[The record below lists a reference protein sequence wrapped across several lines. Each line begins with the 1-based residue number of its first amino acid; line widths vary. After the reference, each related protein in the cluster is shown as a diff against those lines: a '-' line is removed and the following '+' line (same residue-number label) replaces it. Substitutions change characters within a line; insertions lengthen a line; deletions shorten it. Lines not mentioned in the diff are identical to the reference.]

1 MVTDDLLRR
10 AGRLERLA
18 ALVRRE
24 APAPD
29 ALRSVGAGEP
39 AAALSAEGRPLD
51 EALVAAGLVD
61 AGEAALVRAG
71 DPAGALELLAQELRT
86 RHEVRATFRRAV
98 VRPVVKL
105 AGANLVL
112 LGAWYLVSSGAATGT
127 VAAPLPPAPWLA
139 TVAGVAGALLAGRAL
154 ARVGRVRAALERVA
168 RALPLVGGLLELEVA
183 ARLLRALGT
192 ALAAGADLPAA
203 FDRARAAFPGRQ
215 TARDLEPSVQAAREG
230 RGLLDCLAR
239 GPALPTTALWVAGA
253 ALERADPGRELLA
266 VARHYEERLVR
277 ECGHWGPVL
286 GGVADLLVVSGL
298 GVGATLLM
306 RALSAAQGAGAL
318 LGL

>member
-29 ALRSVGAGEP
+29 ALRSVDAGER
-39 AAALSAEGRPLD
+39 AVALATEGRPLA
-51 EALVAAGLVD
+51 EALLAAGLVD

-71 DPAGALELLAQELRT
+71 DPARGLELLAQELRA
-86 RHEVRATFRRAV
+86 RHEVRVTFRRAV
-98 VRPVVKL
+98 VRPAVKL
-105 AGANLVL
+105 AGANVLL
-112 LGAWYLVSSGAATGT
+112 LGAWFLVRSGAATGS
-127 VAAPLPPAPWLA
+127 VAAPLPPAPWLT
-139 TVAGVAGALLAGRAL
+139 TVALVAGALLAARAL
-154 ARVGRVRAALERVA
+154 ARLGPVRAALERLA
-168 RALPLVGGLLELEVA
+168 RALPLAGGLLELEVA
-183 ARLLRALGT
+183 ARLLRAVGT
-192 ALAAGADLPAA
+192 ALAAGADLPTA

-253 ALERADPGRELLA
+253 ALERGDPGRELLA

-286 GGVADLLVVSGL
+286 GGIADLLVVSGL
-298 GVGATLLM
+298 GIGATLLL
-306 RALSAAQGAGAL
+306 RAAGAARDFGAL